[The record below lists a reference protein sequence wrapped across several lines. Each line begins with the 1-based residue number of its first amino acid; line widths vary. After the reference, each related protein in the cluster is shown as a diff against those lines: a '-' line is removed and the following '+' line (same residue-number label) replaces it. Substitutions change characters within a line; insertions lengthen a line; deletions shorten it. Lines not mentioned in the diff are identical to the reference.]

1 MSGFSADNPGP
12 PRDRLRKDLRLI
24 ENQWQG
30 QEAAQQMARMMERG
44 KPLGNFP
51 PAGQAARQARQA
63 RQAMQGLGAGRPS
76 VVIPPGTLR
85 NLMPEPLGSLF
96 TKTDRFKGA
105 FGGGLSDAIRKIA
118 LPHSPGPRIGSRAI
132 SNIIGNLPKLG
143 DFSGFWEGVGRAADG
158 LRQIIEESEQ
168 GELALE
174 DAEFGFADHLWDW
187 IYLGSFAGLPEAN
200 KHAVITNRLRA
211 FTCSDEFIEPL
222 LENIGSSKMLGK
234 RSTIIERCLEAHQ
247 RREYELSIP
256 SLMTQIE
263 GAVGDAMFLKELVV
277 REGNKYYL
285 LGPDGRPKRN
295 KKDYCAFVVLCAIWQ
310 GKRTRRARNAPSASS
325 VSSARLR
332 DRPLEVRRRGV
343 SGPPYTSPSPL
354 CLLPTTPP
362 QVTVSLTL
370 NASSRY

>member
-1 MSGFSADNPGP
+1 
-12 PRDRLRKDLRLI
+12 
-24 ENQWQG
+24 
-30 QEAAQQMARMMERG
+30 
-44 KPLGNFP
+44 
-51 PAGQAARQARQA
+51 
-63 RQAMQGLGAGRPS
+63 
-76 VVIPPGTLR
+76 
-85 NLMPEPLGSLF
+85 MPEPLGSLF

-222 LENIGSSKMLGK
+222 LENICSSKMLGR

-285 LGPDGRPKRN
+285 VDSDGRPKRN
-295 KKDYCAFVVLCAIWQ
+295 KKDERLPAI
-310 GKRTRRARNAPSASS
+310 TLSPALRNANLDEHPELSDASEFLSGVLVQRRNDILHGRDVKYGKAKLS
-325 VSSARLR
+325 VQTLLVLSVLT
-332 DRPLEVRRRGV
+332 DTFEELEEE
-343 SGPPYTSPSPL
+343 
-354 CLLPTTPP
+354 
-362 QVTVSLTL
+362 
-370 NASSRY
+370 